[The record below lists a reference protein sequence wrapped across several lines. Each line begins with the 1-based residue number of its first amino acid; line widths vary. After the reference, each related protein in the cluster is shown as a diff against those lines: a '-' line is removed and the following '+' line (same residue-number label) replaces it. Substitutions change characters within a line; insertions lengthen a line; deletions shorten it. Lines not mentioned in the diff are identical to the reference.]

1 MDTEGHVELTL
12 ELREHGWTDIAV
24 KVGDAECVMDW
35 ISYCCDAFGDLLRA
49 ALMIAEGAPSAV
61 CSFDREPAEWRLLLE
76 ARPLHGAR
84 STELE
89 ICVFET
95 EGWGRDPPAELGAM
109 IFGAKCTPEAFCRAA
124 LRAAA
129 DVLNHY
135 GEDGFQQER
144 GRPFPRAPY
153 NALATVMRQG

>member
-12 ELREHGWTDIAV
+12 ELREHGWADIAV

-84 STELE
+84 WIDGVRHPMSL
-89 ICVFET
+89 
-95 EGWGRDPPAELGAM
+95 AERLLTLGSRVN
-109 IFGAKCTPEAFCRAA
+109 G
-124 LRAAA
+124 
-129 DVLNHY
+129 
-135 GEDGFQQER
+135 GSS
-144 GRPFPRAPY
+144 
-153 NALATVMRQG
+153 